1 MSPNHRAVDVVVS
14 THTLSLITIQSKFF
28 YGPLNMA
35 TLSGE
40 MVSELISVSM
50 ELWSLEAVKMLNLH
64 NNYDCDRVEWH
75 ESDMRVSAARHGTW
89 IEVSLIR
96 MFPEW
101 GMKFSGWLIAE
112 MLFHLKPRGGGGR
125 GHQILVLPLWNL
137 AYCYFGNIFIWSC
150 MRWLYV
156 T

>member
-14 THTLSLITIQSKFF
+14 THTLSQITIQSKFF

-64 NNYDCDRVEWH
+64 NNYDCDRVE
-75 ESDMRVSAARHGTW
+75 
-89 IEVSLIR
+89 
-96 MFPEW
+96 
-101 GMKFSGWLIAE
+101 
-112 MLFHLKPRGGGGR
+112 
-125 GHQILVLPLWNL
+125 
-137 AYCYFGNIFIWSC
+137 
-150 MRWLYV
+150 
-156 T
+156 